1 MKNLNEMKWAAIQ
14 PLTGGMYI
22 GAEEAIGHPAKY
34 ILSYPGVGDA
44 QFDEDGNVKSA
55 GNEYNLMKYLEKNG
69 KAPNYACFDRTM
81 FQNDHNMDVDIIPS
95 QWTKDAN
102 FFANKEN
109 LVGMDLIVAVPVCAG
124 LSSATR
130 GSQETLDTRNCNMTW
145 ITEYVLN
152 VLQPQAYIFENA
164 PRMMAET
171 GKRVRQRLE
180 SIANRA
186 GYSIVY
192 YRTDTML
199 HNNAQ
204 KRSRTFICFFKGQ
217 HAPAMGYENAQIDI
231 IPYLSQIPADA
242 PQQVTIDWLPFNN
255 DFVKYAVEKL
265 GDDAFS
271 QFKVVTKWIAH
282 NNLFADFKNWLE
294 RHPEHDKSTEHFI
307 QHIYDKYSHGGGWY
321 DMSCFRSHDNK
332 THAVIFKTMRAE
344 LHPTENRLFTV
355 REHLHLMGMP
365 HDFIL
370 YGDINKEYPKIGQ
383 NVPVKTAKFIVSE
396 VLNHMYDNETET
408 PSVRVFSNI
417 KQCEQTQQF
426 CA

>member
-22 GAEEAIGHPAKY
+22 GTEEAIGHPAEY

-44 QFDEDGNVKSA
+44 QLDENGEVKSA

-81 FQNDHNMDVDIIPS
+81 FQNDHKMDVDIIPS
-95 QWTKDAN
+95 QWTKDES

-109 LVGMDLIVAVPVCAG
+109 LTGLDLVVAVPVCAG

-130 GSQETLDTRNCNMTW
+130 GSQETLDARNCNMTW
-145 ITEYVLN
+145 IAEYVLN
-152 VLQPQAYIFENA
+152 VLQPQAYVFENA

-171 GKRVRQRLE
+171 GKRVRQQLE
-180 SIANRA
+180 AIANRA

-282 NNLFADFKNWLE
+282 NNLFADFKKWLE
-294 RHPEHDKSTEHFI
+294 RHPEHDKTTEHFI
-307 QHIYDKYSHGGGWY
+307 QHIYDKYSQGRGWY
-321 DMSCFRSHDNK
+321 DMSCFRSYDNK

-383 NVPVKTAKFIVSE
+383 NVPVKTAKFVVSE
-396 VLNHMYDNETET
+396 ILTHMYDNETET
-408 PSVRVFSNI
+408 PSVRVFSNL

-426 CA
+426 YA